1 MKRAIGTLLP
11 RLSRRAVSQS
21 PQGSIDFADRVR
33 INGWVRW
40 PGSDAPITVD
50 VLIGDQVVARN
61 VVADLHRQ
69 DLEAAGVGNGRH
81 GFDVTLDPGWLRSD
95 IEAAPELTV
104 YIRDSVS
111 GATLL
116 SKTLDDQL
124 PSTPVAEE
132 SGDDDD
138 TASVISL
145 PEPSPAQEIKPSF
158 RVHIDKLT
166 TEGRLGGWSLD
177 PAAPTTQLALEVLI
191 DDVPY
196 ASVRNT
202 GERKDLLRGF
212 QTDGK
217 GGFELQLPVRY
228 LETGSH
234 TVTVIAPDGTSCT
247 KPIVAHRDHKPAEL
261 VADNLSP
268 EGTAIVVPIYNA
280 ADDVEICIQRLLDYT
295 DASVEVIL
303 IDDCSPDPRI
313 ATILEDA
320 SRHSRFRIL
329 RNDENLGFTRT
340 VNRGLV
346 ESGMRDVVI
355 LNSDARVTPR
365 WLPNMLAAARSMPR
379 VATVTAMSDRAGAF
393 SAPEIGNEND
403 LPPGIDEATYAR
415 AFRRRQFGTYPVVPT
430 GNGFCMLI
438 TRAAM
443 QEIGLLDAEAFPR
456 GYGEENDFCMRAM
469 RAGWQNVIDDRTY
482 VFHDRTKSFGT
493 SKQANAEAGARVVNE
508 RYPEYR
514 FMTPVYHDGEDIRLA
529 RLQARRALRDC
540 TLPESILPRA
550 LFVVSTSSGG
560 TPQTN
565 LDLMSALRDSYDCW
579 LLRCDSR
586 VIELSHLVDG
596 EMKLVSSH
604 RLRRPIDPVTHR
616 SQEYDRVVE
625 SWLVFHDF
633 ELVHI
638 RHLAWHSLSLP
649 ALAKAHHMTV
659 VHSFHDF
666 YALCPTVNLLKD
678 ESFCSGACSRLQ
690 GSCKPALWAPGTM
703 PDVNRPWIDVW
714 RQRYGQA
721 ITHCDAFVTTSGP
734 VRDRILAHL
743 PGIRSDR
750 FFVIPHGRDFR
761 RFDGTPPA
769 PQPGEPLRILIP
781 GNINLNKGLA
791 VINAL
796 MERDTENRLEFHLL
810 GKHPAAT
817 PPHPR
822 VVTHGPYTRADF
834 RERVR
839 AISPHI
845 GAVFTIVEETWCHT
859 LTEMWSTGLPAVVFD
874 FPTVAGR
881 VRESGAG
888 WVVDH
893 SDISALY
900 DSLIGI
906 MTDRDDLTRAYQAV
920 RNWQSTEGAAR
931 TTRFMAAQYLDV
943 YREAIAVSQGS
954 LRPEG
959 PRGRIAVVAP
969 DMSPNLERS
978 NASTHVRLW
987 QRTHNRLDRPLDYV
1001 RMSPQA
1007 LLANLATGGIDGA
1020 IIQRNAIPGPWV
1032 DRVVDAFAAAE
1043 IPYIVELDDDL
1054 LNVPADKDPAGRYAA
1069 YRPRLERLIR
1079 QAAALSISTPALRD
1093 RMAPLNDRIELIPNA
1108 LSRALWAMGDIVRVP
1123 DGKIRALYMGTTTHQ
1138 ADLDMILPALEAV
1151 AALRPDFRLTVI
1163 GIGDGPLPSF
1173 AERIEVP
1180 GEAKNYPR
1188 FVRWLGDQRR
1198 AIDFALAPLQEMP
1211 FNDSKSDLKILDN
1224 GALGLPVVASRHPAF
1239 AHFAGREGV
1248 TLVANRVEDWTAALL
1263 DQIDNRDRHAK
1274 AGDALRRWVF
1284 ENRSLES
1291 TLDDFDTFVL
1301 QACSLREP
1309 LLHKATDARAAPS
1322 PDTHAP

>member
-1 MKRAIGTLLP
+1 MKRALASLLP
-11 RLSRRAVSQS
+11 RFSRRSISQ
-21 PQGSIDFADRVR
+21 QAEGYIDFADRGR

-40 PGSDAPITVD
+40 PGSDVPVIVD
-50 VLIGDQVVARN
+50 VLIGGQVVASSI
-61 VVADLHRQ
+61 VADLHRQ
-69 DLEAAGVGNGRH
+69 DVEAAGFGTGRH
-81 GFDVTLDPGWLRSD
+81 GFEVALDAGWLQPLS
-95 IEAAPELTV
+95 EPYPELRV
-104 YIRDSVS
+104 DIRDSLS
-111 GATLL
+111 GAILL
-116 SKTLDDQL
+116 SRTLDAQ
-124 PSTPVAEE
+124 
-132 SGDDDD
+132 
-138 TASVISL
+138 
-145 PEPSPAQEIKPSF
+145 SPAVLVAPKSDGGDEARVVPLPQLITAPESVPSF

-166 TEGRLGGWSLD
+166 PEGRLVGWSLNL
-177 PAAPTTQLALEVLI
+177 AAPRNKFSLEVLI
-191 DDVPY
+191 DDVHY
-196 ASVRNT
+196 ASIRNT
-202 GERKDLLRGF
+202 ADRKDLLRHF
-212 QTDGK
+212 PTDGK
-217 GGFELQLPVRY
+217 GGFDLQLPHRY

-234 TVTVIAPDGTSCT
+234 AVTVIAPDGSSRTRT
-247 KPIVAHRDHKPAEL
+247 IATQHDHKPAEL

-280 ADDVEICIQRLLDYT
+280 ADDVEICIRRLLDHT

-313 ATILEDA
+313 AEILKDA

-403 LPPGIDEATYAR
+403 LPPGIDEAAYAR

-443 QEIGLLDAEAFPR
+443 QEIGLLDAEGFPR

-469 RAGWQNVIDDRTY
+469 RAGWQNVVDDRTY
-482 VFHDRTKSFGT
+482 VFHDRTKSFGA
-493 SKQANAEAGARVVNE
+493 SKQTNAEAGARVVNE

-514 FMTPVYHDGEDIRLA
+514 FMTSVYREGEDILLA
-529 RLQARRALRDC
+529 RHQARRALSDC
-540 TLPESILPRA
+540 TRPESILPRA

-565 LDLMSALRDSYDCW
+565 LDLMSALTDSYDCW

-596 EMKLVSSH
+596 EVKLVSSH

-649 ALAKAHHMTV
+649 ALAKANHMAV

-678 ESFCSGACSRLQ
+678 ESFCSGACSRMQ
-690 GSCKPALWAPGTM
+690 GSCEPALWAPGTM

-714 RQRYGQA
+714 RSRYQQVM
-721 ITHCDAFVTTSGP
+721 THCDAFVTTSEP

-743 PGIRSDR
+743 PGIVSDR

-761 RFDGTPPA
+761 RFDATPPT

-822 VVTHGPYTRADF
+822 VVRHGPYTRDDF

-839 AISPHI
+839 AISPHV

-859 LTEMWSTGLPAVVFD
+859 LTEMWSAGLPAVVFD

-893 SDISALY
+893 GDISTLY

-906 MTDRDDLTRAYQAV
+906 MTDRDELTRAYLAV
-920 RNWQSTEGAAR
+920 RNWQSAEGAAR
-931 TTRFMAAQYLDV
+931 TTRFMAAQYIDV
-943 YREAIAVSQGS
+943 YGAAMAASQRS
-954 LRPEG
+954 SR
-959 PRGRIAVVAP
+959 PRGERRRIAVVAP
-969 DMSPNLERS
+969 GTSPDLDRA

-987 QRTHNRLDRPLDYV
+987 QRTRNSLDRPLDYV
-1001 RMSPQA
+1001 RMHPQA
-1007 LLANLATGGIDGA
+1007 LLANLATGGIAGA

-1032 DRVVDAFAAAE
+1032 DRTIDAFAAANV
-1043 IPYIVELDDDL
+1043 PYIVELDDDL
-1054 LNVPADKDPAGRYAA
+1054 LDVPADKDPAGRYAA

-1079 QAAALSISTPALRD
+1079 QAAALSVSTPVLRD
-1093 RMAPLNDRIELIPNA
+1093 RMARLNSRIEVIPNA
-1108 LSRALWAMGDIVRVP
+1108 LWRAVWAMGDIVRVP
-1123 DGKIRALYMGTTTHQ
+1123 DGNIRALYMGTTTHQ

-1151 AALRPDFRLTVI
+1151 AARRPDFRLSVI
-1163 GIGDGPLPSF
+1163 GIGEDDPPLPAF
-1173 AERIEVP
+1173 AERIAVP
-1180 GEAKNYPR
+1180 PDAKDYPR

-1198 AIDFALAPLQEMP
+1198 NVDFGLAPLQELP
-1211 FNDSKSDLKILDN
+1211 FNDAKSDLRILDN

-1239 AHFAGREGV
+1239 AHLAGREGV
-1248 TLVANRVEDWTAALL
+1248 TLVPNRVEKWTAALL
-1263 DQIDNRDRHAK
+1263 DQIDNRDQHAK
-1274 AGDALRRWVF
+1274 AGRELRRWVF
-1284 ENRSLES
+1284 ENRSLDS
-1291 TLDDFDTFVL
+1291 TLDDFDKFVL
-1301 QACSLREP
+1301 QGCSL
-1309 LLHKATDARAAPS
+1309 LDIKDGGK
-1322 PDTHAP
+1322 